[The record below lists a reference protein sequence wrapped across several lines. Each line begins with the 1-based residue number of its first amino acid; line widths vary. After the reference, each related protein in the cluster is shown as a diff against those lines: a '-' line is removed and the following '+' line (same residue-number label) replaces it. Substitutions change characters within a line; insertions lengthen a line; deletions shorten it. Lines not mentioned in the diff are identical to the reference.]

1 MFRKAPVVLLIIIV
15 ILSGCGTTHI
25 VVTNYPSSEIFVNGV
40 YKGRGSA
47 EIRRTGVPKKSN
59 IVARYQG
66 VEIGSVSVR
75 RKFDAVTFMAGYCT
89 YGIGFILCWRYPE
102 TVFVPVEGSQP
113 SNNTNLSPWDA
124 PSGTWD
130 KK

>member
-1 MFRKAPVVLLIIIV
+1 MLRKVPIVLLILFV

-25 VVTNYPSSEIFVNGV
+25 VVMNYPSSEIFVNGV
-40 YKGRGSA
+40 YKGHGSA
-47 EIRRTGVPKKSN
+47 DIRRTGVPKKSN

-66 VEIGSVSVR
+66 VEIGSILIR
-75 RKFDAVTFMAGYCT
+75 RKFDAVTFLAGYCT

-102 TVFVPVEGSQP
+102 IVYVPTGDSP
-113 SNNTNLSPWDA
+113 PANNTNRSPWDA